1 MDIKL
6 LSTTSLSGSNSHSI
20 TAFTSEYTLYGF
32 TFSGVQ
38 GDGGQFALRFNEGGT
53 AASGAS
59 DYSRFRRTGTNSTDW
74 VDDHQ
79 NSDTSEI
86 RLGYTALNTSSNIS
100 GFGYI
105 YGSQNSGRFTTMFV
119 KGVTGTTS
127 TVYNSYNTGRLEKNS
142 IVDGVTIFSDTSQN
156 FTNGKFTIYGY
167 K

>member
-6 LSTTSLSGSNSHSI
+6 LSTTNLSGVDTISI
-20 TAFTSEYTLYGF
+20 TAFTDEYTLYGF
-32 TFSGVQ
+32 TLSGVM
-38 GDGGQFALRFNEGGT
+38 GDGGQLALRFNEGGVP
-53 AASGAS
+53 AAGAS
-59 DYSRFRRTGTNSTDW
+59 DYSRFRRIGTNTTDW

-86 RLGYTALNTSSNIS
+86 RLAYTALTTTSNIS

-105 YGSQNSGRFTTMFV
+105 YGSQNSGRFTTMFI
-119 KGVTGTTS
+119 KSVTGSTS
-127 TVYNSYNTGRLEKNS
+127 TLYHSYNTGRLEKNS

-156 FTNGKFTIYGY
+156 FTDGKFTIYGY

>member
-1 MDIKL
+1 MDVKL
-6 LSTTSLSGSNSHSI
+6 ISTTSLSGTNSASI

-32 TFSGVQ
+32 TLSGVQ
-38 GDGGQFALRFNEGGT
+38 GDGGQLALRFNESGV

-59 DYSRFRRTGTNSTDW
+59 DYSRFRRVGTNSTEW

-86 RLGYTALNTSSNIS
+86 RLGWAALTTTSNIS

-105 YGSQNSGRFTTMFV
+105 YGSQNSSRFTTMFI

-127 TVYNSYNTGRLEKNS
+127 TLYHSYNTGRLEKNS